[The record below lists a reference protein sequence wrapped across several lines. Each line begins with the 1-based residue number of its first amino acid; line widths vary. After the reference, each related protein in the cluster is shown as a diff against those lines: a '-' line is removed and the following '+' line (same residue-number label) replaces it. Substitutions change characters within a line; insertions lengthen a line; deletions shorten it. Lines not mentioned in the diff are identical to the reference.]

1 MAINTFYGLVD
12 DSFKDGSVETLL
24 KEVRKR
30 IASWETA
37 LSEERYGFNSDIMP
51 ADEKARKQELKD
63 TLAAL
68 ERQRDQLEDELEDE
82 RLRKGIRNKYNLN

>member
-37 LSEERYGFNSDIMP
+37 LSEERYGFMSDIMP